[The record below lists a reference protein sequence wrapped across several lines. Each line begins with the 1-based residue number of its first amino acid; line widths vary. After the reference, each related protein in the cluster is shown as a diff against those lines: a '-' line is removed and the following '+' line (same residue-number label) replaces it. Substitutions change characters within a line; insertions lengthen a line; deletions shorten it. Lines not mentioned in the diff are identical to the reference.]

1 MSQKR
6 KRTSPHQIPDLRVG
20 ALSFRICFC
29 QSQDGAAGTCGIC
42 THIALGVGAAG
53 GATKATVA
61 TVLKAKGHAHQ
72 SAVAARASWT
82 EKVRQ
87 GPRSGLKLF
96 TDPVLDSSS
105 GKRTIRGLWGK
116 KKPTA
121 LSGRKKGDV
130 NVGSSSGS
138 PVRSSACR
146 IAKRHERHQTPAPSC
161 LDATMGTGLPPSQV
175 LPDAN
180 QDTVPTND

>member
-1 MSQKR
+1 MR
-6 KRTSPHQIPDLRVG
+6 KDCRVRQASGNLIRG
-20 ALSFRICFC
+20 AKTVAPECFRCWSNRPC
-29 QSQDGAAGTCGIC
+29 VPAAM
-42 THIALGVGAAG
+42 GVGAAG

-61 TVLKAKGHAHQ
+61 NVLKAKGHAHQ
-72 SAVAARASWT
+72 SAVARASWT
-82 EKVRQ
+82 KVRQ
-87 GPRSGLKLF
+87 QGRGGRSNFSRIRCGPARIILF
-96 TDPVLDSSS
+96 PFA
-105 GKRTIRGLWGK
+105 RGTPLIG
-116 KKPTA
+116 T
-121 LSGRKKGDV
+121 GDV
-130 NVGSSSGS
+130 NVGSSGS

>member
-61 TVLKAKGHAHQ
+61 NVLKATRP
-72 SAVAARASWT
+72 RAS
-82 EKVRQ
+82 
-87 GPRSGLKLF
+87 GRSGGKPHKARSSTRCQYERARSKKLERRR
-96 TDPVLDSSS
+96 TGSNNDYLRGVGEKKAHSPHRD
-105 GKRTIRGLWGK
+105 GK
-116 KKPTA
+116 
-121 LSGRKKGDV
+121 SDV

>member
-61 TVLKAKGHAHQ
+61 NVLKATRPRASERSDGKGLVDQ
-72 SAVAARASWT
+72 KGAARA
-82 EKVRQ
+82 K
-87 GPRSGLKLF
+87 SGLKLF
-96 TDPVLDSSS
+96 TDPVLDGSS

-121 LSGRKKGDV
+121 LIGTEKG
-130 NVGSSSGS
+130 
-138 PVRSSACR
+138 
-146 IAKRHERHQTPAPSC
+146 
-161 LDATMGTGLPPSQV
+161 
-175 LPDAN
+175 
-180 QDTVPTND
+180 